1 MTINLIIFFACY
13 YSWGIEPS
21 LPLLQLKKVVL
32 YTYSQSRDKEFV
44 FETLSQLYISPVRS
58 IIICKQ

>member
-1 MTINLIIFFACY
+1 MTINLIIFFTCY

-21 LPLLQLKKVVL
+21 LPLPQLKKVVL

-44 FETLSQLYISPVRS
+44 FETLSQLYISPV
-58 IIICKQ
+58 

>member
-1 MTINLIIFFACY
+1 MIINLIIFFACY

-32 YTYSQSRDKEFV
+32 YTYSRTH
-44 FETLSQLYISPVRS
+44 TLSPGIRNLCLRLYLSYTLVQS
-58 IIICKQ
+58 DL